1 MNKNLVE
8 NYFKEYLKNT
18 KKGEED
24 YGTETMLMV
33 VQNKFNYDL
42 GLDGNAQNLKDAVS
56 VKYKKLTDDQIRDKV
71 FRRSYLYDAY
81 KSKIKLNE
89 LYKLLQE
96 AMDFYR
102 NEKKKADDKN
112 QSVEYQITHV
122 IMGMLWVNTKKI
134 KSNKNKNKKMI
145 VDILIEI
152 INKSDFSDLRTE
164 AIYFLSLIE
173 PSKIEDIWMIE
184 IKEKINKEGYLQY
197 YEKLKVI
204 PKLNVNNTHHTA
216 LGVLAYYEYNV
227 FNKRKLRDYEIIED
241 FVNKS
246 EIKKKSKLNV
256 YMCVVLISIIFYLM
270 YSLNN

>member
-8 NYFKEYLKNT
+8 NYFKEYLENT

-42 GLDGNAQNLKDAVS
+42 GLDGKAINLKDAVS
-56 VKYKKLTDDQIRDKV
+56 VKYKNLSDEKIRDEV

-81 KSKIKLNE
+81 KSKIKLTE

-102 NEKKKADDKN
+102 NEKKKINDKN

-122 IMGMLWVNTKKI
+122 IMGMLWVNTNKI

-152 INKSDFSDLRTE
+152 INKSEFSDLRTE

-204 PKLNVNNTHHTA
+204 PKLNVNNAHHTA

>member
-8 NYFKEYLKNT
+8 NYFKEYLENT

-42 GLDGNAQNLKDAVS
+42 GLDGKAINLKDAVS
-56 VKYKKLTDDQIRDKV
+56 VKYKNLSDEKIRDEV

-81 KSKIKLNE
+81 KSKIKLIE

-96 AMDFYR
+96 VMDFYR
-102 NEKKKADDKN
+102 NEKKKINDKN

-122 IMGMLWVNTKKI
+122 IMGMLWVNTNKI

-197 YEKLKVI
+197 YKKLKVI
-204 PKLNVNNTHHTA
+204 PKLNVNNAHHTA

-256 YMCVVLISIIFYLM
+256 YMCVVLISIIFFLI